1 MRSLLLDYGPT
12 VLTWAAVVYKVPAL
26 RRRPDDWS
34 LRTLWLTLLALA
46 VTLTLLLPP
55 VYLGIDRLFG
65 VPNLTRLLAH
75 TLTLLA
81 SWSVQAYLAYLNY
94 PEIEA
99 RPSVRRSGWL
109 LLGTLV
115 LMTIFFVLA
124 PVDDEAPLD
133 FMTRYGDAPFI
144 LEYRLVFL
152 LYLGFALVNV
162 VGLCWRYAG
171 LADRP
176 ALSLGLRIDALGAVV
191 GLGYVGHE
199 TARVAVMR
207 FGVGYPIRDADALT
221 QLLVAISITL
231 IVVGST
237 IPSWGAHVGI
247 PTLYRWMDHYR
258 ALRQLFG
265 LWRVLCDAAPE
276 IALVPPRSA
285 LTDALDLRDVR
296 FRLYRR
302 VVEIRDGELA
312 LRSYLDSRV
321 PERAR
326 DFCWKA
332 GVSSEQID
340 EHVEAACVAAAL
352 RAKARGRRTEHTA
365 PVGQTGGEPYVAGEA
380 AFLSRVARHYA
391 HSPVVAG
398 IMTQIEDEGFLGTG
412 EVRRKAG

>member
-1 MRSLLLDYGPT
+1 VRSLLLDYGPT
-12 VLTWAAVVYKVPAL
+12 VLTWAAVLYKVPAL

-34 LRTLWLTLLALA
+34 LRTFWLTLLALA
-46 VTLTLLLPP
+46 ITLTVLLPP
-55 VYLGIDRLFG
+55 VYLGVDALFR

-94 PEIEA
+94 PEVEA
-99 RPSVRRSGWL
+99 RPSVRRSGWI

-115 LMTIFFVLA
+115 FMTIFFVLA

-133 FMTRYGDAPFI
+133 FMTRYGNAPFI

-191 GLGYVGHE
+191 GIGYVVHE
-199 TARVAVMR
+199 TARVVTMR
-207 FGVGYPIRDADALT
+207 FGVGYPIRDSDEFT
-221 QLLVAISITL
+221 QLLVAVSITL

-247 PTLYRWMDHYR
+247 PALYEWLGQYR
-258 ALRQLFG
+258 ALRQLHA
-265 LWRVLCDAAPE
+265 LWQLLCNAAPE

-285 LTDALDLRDVR
+285 LADALDLRDLR

-332 GVSSEQID
+332 GIPPEQFA
-340 EHVEAACVAAAL
+340 EHVEAACVAAAV
-352 RAKARGRRTEHTA
+352 RAKARAKRPEHSA
-365 PVGQTGGEPYVAGEA
+365 PLGQTDGVPYVAGEA
-380 AFLSRVARHYA
+380 AFLGRVARCYA
-391 HSPVVAG
+391 HSPAVSG
-398 IMTQIEDEGFLGTG
+398 ILTQIEGEGFFGT
-412 EVRRKAG
+412 EEAKRRAG